1 MKIISSIAVLIHL
14 VMITCK
20 CTATNAVSISDVES
34 EFARLKGTC
43 GLWREFLPMIDRVG
57 AAEGSIPEVHNIQI
71 YTATNFLSRLQA
83 TTNDYVY
90 EGRYDFNGASACVS
104 KMSEWE
110 VFCNSTNALMLIA
123 NGLGQVQPIAYEF
136 GSESNDF
143 ANILVYANSKS
154 SIAGHRFAEVT
165 PEELKLRNKA
175 SFQGMYNQEVISFRR
190 RALLCFFEIIKQKY
204 SHFCLRKRKFLWK
217 EFIRRAKATEEE
229 ISSLSMSR

>member
-1 MKIISSIAVLIHL
+1 MKKNIIVMVVIASL
-14 VMITCK
+14 VGN
-20 CTATNAVSISDVES
+20 ATSNPTEIEVNAEFCRLEGVE
-34 EFARLKGTC
+34 
-43 GLWREFLPMIDRVG
+43 GLWREFLPMVDLVG
-57 AAEGSIPEVHNIQI
+57 AAEGSNPEVHNIQI

-123 NGLGQVQPIAYEF
+123 DGLGQVQPIAYEF

-154 SIAGHRFAEVT
+154 SIVGHRFGKLT

-175 SFQGMYNQEVISFRR
+175 SFQEMYNQEVISFRR
-190 RALLCFFEIIKQKY
+190 RALSCFFEIIKQKY
-204 SHFCLRKRKFLWK
+204 SHFCLRKRKILWK

-229 ISSLSMSR
+229 VSSLSLSR